1 MIDIEMSQYI
11 HILVLFLFLQ
21 MLVDTNIG
29 INPRMVDLSLKMNSH
44 TWYYTYDIWIEQF
57 SYELCHLSWKYHTN
71 LFRRNLS
78 IIENAY
84 LYL

>member
-29 INPRMVDLSLKMNSH
+29 INPRSVNPSLKMNSH
-44 TWYYTYDIWIEQF
+44 TLYNTYGI
-57 SYELCHLSWKYHTN
+57 
-71 LFRRNLS
+71 
-78 IIENAY
+78 
-84 LYL
+84 